1 MAGADGNGRV
11 LPDAEAIQ
19 SPEAD
24 DEGELP
30 ESLEEALLDAAS
42 ELPGLVVRGEGDQR
56 QFLVGSRVVATLQ
69 GDVAEF
75 RLDPAVATA
84 ALRTPGVRRSAAA
97 PDQVAFEQIGR
108 AHV

>member
-42 ELPGLVVRGEGDQR
+42 DRKSTRLNSSHMSE
-56 QFLVGSRVVATLQ
+56 SRM
-69 GDVAEF
+69 
-75 RLDPAVATA
+75 PS
-84 ALRTPGVRRSAAA
+84 SA
-97 PDQVAFEQIGR
+97 
-108 AHV
+108 